1 MGEDPT
7 TGALLSHSW
16 MLRYSQGRDYQ
27 EFYMEINVEKEFIHY
42 SVLLHTKLLRTPL
55 LVSGKIFFLK
65 LNKKKKTS
73 SFHSPL
79 FAVQVLTN
87 YLERFLRHRCFFC
100 FRNRVIDKKL
110 PFLQLESNL
119 EGFFSRVSFRDQS
132 GKDGST
138 NVRTGMKADR
148 IMGKLQIHH
157 HDKVKMPGVDIIINT
172 AILLI
177 KSGRLILKA
186 AKV

>member
-1 MGEDPT
+1 MLIKITDTHPSRRCYPMGEDPT
-7 TGALLSHSW
+7 TGAPLSHSW

-55 LVSGKIFFLK
+55 LDSGKIFFLK

-100 FRNRVIDKKL
+100 FRNRVIDKNCHS
-110 PFLQLESNL
+110 SNL
-119 EGFFSRVSFRDQS
+119 SLTLRASFL
-132 GKDGST
+132 GSLFVT
-138 NVRTGMKADR
+138 NPARMD
-148 IMGKLQIHH
+148 LP
-157 HDKVKMPGVDIIINT
+157 MPGLASKLMGSWGNSRFTTTI
-172 AILLI
+172 
-177 KSGRLILKA
+177 R
-186 AKV
+186 